1 MAAKNPAPESF
12 SVVKT
17 EAEWK
22 AELTP
27 EEYAVIRGK
36 VRTSRACICLSGV

>member
-1 MAAKNPAPESF
+1 MAEKNPAPASF
-12 SVVKT
+12 SVAKT
-17 EAEWK
+17 DEEWK

-36 VRTSRACICLSGV
+36 VGTRESRGWG